1 MCSLTLMKCTEALVS
16 CSMCVKS
23 STLDDLL
30 DCKAAAKQY
39 ETRDAVRLHTSSL
52 LTGNNK
58 QLITAENDTIIQTA
72 AATQLKN
79 ESRLIST
86 LS

>member
-1 MCSLTLMKCTEALVS
+1 MICWTVKQLLNSMKLE
-16 CSMCVKS
+16 M
-23 STLDDLL
+23 
-30 DCKAAAKQY
+30 
-39 ETRDAVRLHTSSL
+39 HTSSL

-72 AATQLKN
+72 ATTQLKN
-79 ESRLIST
+79 ESRLFST